1 MIAHGVEAK
10 REENTMNEEAKRE
23 EELLRNA
30 MTLRW
35 TDADFRLVADTA
47 WRRRMSASELV
58 RQLVIAGLK
67 AEGQKE
73 V

>member
-1 MIAHGVEAK
+1 MKMEAK
-10 REENTMNEEAKRE
+10 RDEER
-23 EELLRNA
+23 LRNP
-30 MTLRW
+30 MTSRW
-35 TDADFRLVADTA
+35 TDDDFRLVSDEA
-47 WRRRMSASELV
+47 WKRRMSASELV